1 MAIQIGKY
9 KRPGIFIEEFD
20 NSVITSPTVN
30 GITTLVVGFSK
41 KGPQNTPVLVQNLTD
56 FQRIFGNLDRN
67 LERKGSFFHRT
78 VSQMLQ
84 SSPVYAM
91 SLLQTDDTLDLIDY
105 KSVSTST
112 DKSNDIVRQ
121 GAYRRFFDT
130 TGFWKRSTDSF
141 ITVTKSDN
149 SENKQ
154 DRLLAFTNLSD
165 KPITIFAFKSKV
177 NGFDTP
183 LIQWYGSIDQV
194 PSFLN
199 PLDYASDYLLD
210 IIVVA
215 GDWSNYQQLSVDSIW
230 SHYFDASGL
239 LKSQVNN
246 FANNRNVN
254 LLAYYE
260 GLSLIP
266 YFRDSNGKNIFIETN
281 INQDTNKTGLF
292 CAFDADKFETD
303 YTNGLI
309 DLIGNNLVET
319 NSFLNA
325 DQPTT
330 DIDNVNF
337 LSYQEKIT
345 ENVEFETKYLDQIG
359 NVIALDGGLTSNL
372 ISGNWG
378 YPSLPRSTF
387 FAESTIW
394 GLDGDPMT
402 SDLSGTSSLTIA
414 FTGTNPTNMISEYQY
429 FSGPFTIN
437 NGNLLY
443 INSNNLT
450 INSSSYPVLTSTA
463 SYYATAYINDATGN
477 VSLKTTLTPNTKPT
491 LTYYDVALGYVKFD
505 VANGSI
511 VQNPF
516 TSTITLA
523 SIGSVGDDLNISLTY
538 PSWAFNPSGTTTLSG
553 YTQSISVATT
563 DDLVNEIVSYYIGLS
578 TPFVLGTASGGI
590 ITITAPLGMNIDFSY
605 NGVDQLYLPTTV
617 GNLSTYTSV
626 TSYRGGN
633 TPVYVDLLKPDM
645 ISFNQ
650 NDGDYQIDQIDSTT
664 IKVSFTQSSTA
675 DVYND
680 YEGHR
685 KKRMFAYMISKL
697 ETTNLHKAS
706 IISDFTTFE
715 KLPLENASISNVV
728 TSALYNKSFELN
740 LGTTVPTDVANGN
753 LAIYI
758 TDYEYFPGKLGFKTT
773 NTVDVTGL
781 TYGVVSKYSTF
792 YLDFYNG
799 QINTGDY
806 FRRSYFYSD
815 LKSDLSGASV
825 PNSLRTVL
833 TNQNGYNY
841 IVFAGLSHSYTLP
854 WDFEISQPSSG
865 IAPFNGD
872 EIIILPE
879 SILNTGKLTLEGST
893 TYSVVDPTTGVAFN
907 GNYLAYRLS
916 TEVMDEDLT
925 VTRIL
930 SGEFEWKAFLQID
943 LDTSNNLTVNFT
955 DNTLI
960 SPSSEI
966 DLNYDQNFSV
976 VSNRANFQQTLE
988 IVEPSGY
995 TPVGN
1000 KILIESSRYTEV
1012 QIGDFLE
1019 AYVDET
1025 NLVTGEVPRRLTR
1038 IITRRAYT
1046 GDATLVELTCDAE
1059 ILKEY
1064 VNGTK
1069 QTMRYASLDNYVSTY
1084 KAITMN
1090 GFKMREASAP
1100 DGTEAQQSAIL
1111 NLIANGTP
1119 LFNALTNKEA
1129 IDFRYVVDSFGL
1141 GLIERSKQQLVDV
1154 CGQRLDCLGFIN
1166 MPSMKSFKNSS
1177 SPSFI
1182 DSDKTSPTY
1191 GTLQTSYIA
1200 QGGDLSSNPAFL
1212 YSFGDGRG
1220 VSSVGYFL
1228 PYVTVNDNGRPAD
1241 VPPAMFV
1248 ATTYMR
1254 KQNSNVTSITPW
1266 TIAAG
1271 VTNGKITNIAGI
1283 EMDFTPSDIENLN
1296 GAQMNP
1302 IVYKKNRGWQIETEN
1317 TGQTLYKSALSYLH
1331 VREVLI
1337 ELERELS
1344 AMLLDFQWKFNTAEV
1359 RAEIKLRADVICEK
1373 YVNKNGLYNYFNKC
1387 DEENNTQQIIDSQ
1400 IGVLDTFIEPIRGM
1414 GIIVNNIT
1422 ILRTG
1427 AINSGGF
1434 INQ

>member
-1 MAIQIGKY
+1 
-9 KRPGIFIEEFD
+9 
-20 NSVITSPTVN
+20 
-30 GITTLVVGFSK
+30 
-41 KGPQNTPVLVQNLTD
+41 
-56 FQRIFGNLDRN
+56 
-67 LERKGSFFHRT
+67 
-78 VSQMLQ
+78 
-84 SSPVYAM
+84 
-91 SLLQTDDTLDLIDY
+91 
-105 KSVSTST
+105 
-112 DKSNDIVRQ
+112 
-121 GAYRRFFDT
+121 
-130 TGFWKRSTDSF
+130 
-141 ITVTKSDN
+141 
-149 SENKQ
+149 
-154 DRLLAFTNLSD
+154 
-165 KPITIFAFKSKV
+165 
-177 NGFDTP
+177 
-183 LIQWYGSIDQV
+183 
-194 PSFLN
+194 
-199 PLDYASDYLLD
+199 
-210 IIVVA
+210 
-215 GDWSNYQQLSVDSIW
+215 
-230 SHYFDASGL
+230 
-239 LKSQVNN
+239 
-246 FANNRNVN
+246 
-254 LLAYYE
+254 
-260 GLSLIP
+260 
-266 YFRDSNGKNIFIETN
+266 
-281 INQDTNKTGLF
+281 
-292 CAFDADKFETD
+292 
-303 YTNGLI
+303 
-309 DLIGNNLVET
+309 
-319 NSFLNA
+319 
-325 DQPTT
+325 
-330 DIDNVNF
+330 
-337 LSYQEKIT
+337 
-345 ENVEFETKYLDQIG
+345 
-359 NVIALDGGLTSNL
+359 
-372 ISGNWG
+372 
-378 YPSLPRSTF
+378 
-387 FAESTIW
+387 
-394 GLDGDPMT
+394 
-402 SDLSGTSSLTIA
+402 
-414 FTGTNPTNMISEYQY
+414 
-429 FSGPFTIN
+429 
-437 NGNLLY
+437 
-443 INSNNLT
+443 
-450 INSSSYPVLTSTA
+450 
-463 SYYATAYINDATGN
+463 
-477 VSLKTTLTPNTKPT
+477 
-491 LTYYDVALGYVKFD
+491 
-505 VANGSI
+505 
-511 VQNPF
+511 
-516 TSTITLA
+516 
-523 SIGSVGDDLNISLTY
+523 
-538 PSWAFNPSGTTTLSG
+538 
-553 YTQSISVATT
+553 
-563 DDLVNEIVSYYIGLS
+563 
-578 TPFVLGTASGGI
+578 
-590 ITITAPLGMNIDFSY
+590 
-605 NGVDQLYLPTTV
+605 
-617 GNLSTYTSV
+617 
-626 TSYRGGN
+626 
-633 TPVYVDLLKPDM
+633 
-645 ISFNQ
+645 
-650 NDGDYQIDQIDSTT
+650 
-664 IKVSFTQSSTA
+664 
-675 DVYND
+675 
-680 YEGHR
+680 
-685 KKRMFAYMISKL
+685 
-697 ETTNLHKAS
+697 
-706 IISDFTTFE
+706 
-715 KLPLENASISNVV
+715 
-728 TSALYNKSFELN
+728 
-740 LGTTVPTDVANGN
+740 
-753 LAIYI
+753 
-758 TDYEYFPGKLGFKTT
+758 
-773 NTVDVTGL
+773 
-781 TYGVVSKYSTF
+781 
-792 YLDFYNG
+792 
-799 QINTGDY
+799 
-806 FRRSYFYSD
+806 
-815 LKSDLSGASV
+815 
-825 PNSLRTVL
+825 
-833 TNQNGYNY
+833 
-841 IVFAGLSHSYTLP
+841 
-854 WDFEISQPSSG
+854 
-865 IAPFNGD
+865 
-872 EIIILPE
+872 
-879 SILNTGKLTLEGST
+879 
-893 TYSVVDPTTGVAFN
+893 
-907 GNYLAYRLS
+907 
-916 TEVMDEDLT
+916 MDEDLT